1 MGDKLILYMTQKT
14 QFSDFNLDPKILKA
28 LENKNFTN
36 PTPIQMA
43 TLDIA
48 LNSNMNIFG
57 KAQTGTGKT
66 AAFSL
71 PILNS
76 CDEKKKHIQA
86 LVLCPTRELAGQVEK
101 EIRELKGEKNLFASS
116 IYGGQSYEKQLK
128 SLKMGDQIIIGT
140 PGRIVDHLKKGT
152 LDLSNLRYFVL
163 DEADEMLKMGFMDE
177 LDFILE
183 HVPNNVKKYFYSATF
198 PKNMQR
204 LVSSHLGDY
213 ELIEIKSE
221 NKVNKLSKQTFI
233 EIKEHQ
239 KIDALKFILNQEEDF
254 YGIIFC
260 NTKMIVDKLNLT
272 LKKIGYKA
280 DCIHGDIAQGQRE
293 RVLRNFKEKKI
304 NILVATDVAA
314 RGIDVDNLTHVI
326 NYHLPENAES
336 FIHRVGRTGRAGN
349 KGTAITFVSCEE
361 YRQFKSI
368 EKINQV
374 DFHHIQ
380 LPTPKEM
387 EGLTI
392 EKIRNEVEKISGKD
406 PLYSKIKEVLLKNFD
421 HEEILL
427 KLIQK
432 AYGGEKTTQF
442 EEINKSK
449 KSREFGRRSR
459 GRGGRRER
467 ERGRDRNRGRF
478 NSGKKGGSRRKF
490 KK

>member
-76 CDEKKKHIQA
+76 CDEKKKNIQA

-152 LDLSNLRYFVL
+152 LDLSNLKYFVL

-239 KIDALKFILNQEEDF
+239 KIDALKFILTQEEDF

-392 EKIRNEVEKISGKD
+392 EKIKNEVEKISGKD
-406 PLYSKIKEVLLKNFD
+406 QIYSKIKEVLLKNFD

-432 AYGGEKTTQF
+432 AYGAEKSTEF

-449 KSREFGRRSR
+449 KSRDFGRR

-467 ERGRDRNRGRF
+467 ERGRDRSRGRS
-478 NSGKKGGSRRKF
+478 NSGGNKGGSRRKY